1 MYTIYANNNKNVIK
15 YKKIRG
21 VKMKNK
27 RTEIFKEFF
36 AAFSGIL
43 PIIVI
48 FYLLIYNFSFLKW
61 YIISAALL
69 GIVIEIYKYKT
80 KKEHINLWK
89 HLILGSFYPIILPIL
104 VPPFIILLIVAFA
117 YDFVYKLSELK
128 VEKN

>member
-1 MYTIYANNNKNVIK
+1 M
-15 YKKIRG
+15 KK
-21 VKMKNK
+21 K

-36 AAFSGIL
+36 AAFSGLL

-48 FYLLIYNFSFLKW
+48 FYFLISNFSFLRW
-61 YIISAALL
+61 YIIPAALL

-80 KKEHINLWK
+80 RKEQTFLWK
-89 HLILGSFYPIILPIL
+89 HLVLGLFYPIILPIL

-128 VEKN
+128 LEKN